1 MLMRIATQCT
11 QLVPVTAKKLALG
24 GRGIPR
30 MTQAATIGAARK
42 PAMNAAQIWNMSF
55 GFLGIQ
61 IGFDL
66 QNGNVSRIFQT
77 LGAEVNEL
85 AILWIAAPMT
95 GLIVQPIIGHLS
107 DNTWGKFGRRRP
119 YFLIGAI
126 LATLAL
132 FIMPNSPTL
141 WVAAGML
148 WIMDAS
154 LNVTME
160 PFRAFVGDNL
170 PDRQRTRGYAMQ
182 SFFIGV
188 GAVIAGA
195 LPWVMTNWIGLS
207 NTAAEGQIPET
218 VQWAFY
224 LGGTALF
231 LAVCWTVFRTK
242 EYSPEQL
249 AGFEAA
255 RHKALGIESADAQTV
270 QRSSGQF
277 QSGGFVWIGAGLI
290 FAAIV
295 WFARQDARPAFF
307 GELEVGQELF
317 ILAGLIAAFGVI
329 QIIAG
334 MMRSGGK
341 DENGFMEVVNDL
353 FAMPQTM
360 RQLAVVQFFS
370 WFAMFALW
378 IYGTPG
384 VTEYHFGATDPTTS
398 AYQDGADLWSL
409 MGSVRNG
416 VAAAAALAF
425 IVIAA
430 KIDRRRL
437 HSLNLAIGAAGFA
450 AMILITDP
458 AFLWVSQI
466 GLGIA
471 WASIVSLPYAILAGS
486 VPAKKMGIYM
496 GIFNVFIVV
505 PQLIAA
511 TLLGFLLMAIFE
523 GAAIYAM
530 AIGAVSFTLAAIATL
545 FVTDH
550 QASLPADPQ
559 TAGAPS

>member
-1 MLMRIATQCT
+1 MNTSMA
-11 QLVPVTAKKLALG
+11 G
-24 GRGIPR
+24 
-30 MTQAATIGAARK
+30 RK

-61 IGFDL
+61 IGFEL

-95 GLIVQPIIGHLS
+95 GLIIQPIIGHMS
-107 DNTWGKFGRRRP
+107 DKTWSAFGRRRP
-119 YFLIGAI
+119 YFLVGAI

-154 LNVTME
+154 LNITME

-170 PDRQRTRGYAMQ
+170 PDRQRTKGYAMQ

-195 LPWVMTNWIGLS
+195 LPWVMTNWMGLS
-207 NTAAEGQIPET
+207 NTAPAGEIPET

-224 LGGTALF
+224 IGGAAL
-231 LAVCWTVFRTK
+231 LVAVMWTVFSTK
-242 EYSPEQL
+242 EYSPEQI
-249 AGFEAA
+249 AAFEKA
-255 RHKALGIESADAQTV
+255 RNEALGIVDKAAETVKRTAAQ
-270 QRSSGQF
+270 F
-277 QSGGFVWIGAGLI
+277 FSGGAVWVVIGAV
-290 FAAIV
+290 FAAFVAYGRAQPDWI
-295 WFARQDARPAFF
+295 PI
-307 GELEVGQELF
+307 GQELY
-317 ILAGLIAAFGVI
+317 ILAGLIASFGVI

-334 MMRSGGK
+334 MLRQSDM
-341 DENGFMEVVNDL
+341 DQNGFMEVVNDL
-353 FAMPQTM
+353 FAMPKTM

-378 IYGTPG
+378 IYGTPA
-384 VTEYHFGATDPTTS
+384 VTDYHFASPDPTTQG
-398 AYQDGADLWSL
+398 YQDGADWWSL

-416 VAAAAALAF
+416 LAAAAALAF
-425 IVIAA
+425 VVIAS
-430 KIDRRRL
+430 KVDRRKL
-437 HSLNLAIGAAGFA
+437 HSINLFVGAIGFSL
-450 AMILITDP
+450 MIFVRDP
-458 AFLWVSQI
+458 AVLWLSQI

-486 VPAKKMGIYM
+486 VPARKMGIYM
-496 GIFNVFIVV
+496 GIFNIFIVV

-511 TLLGFLLMAIFE
+511 TLLGFLLTVFFE
-523 GAAIYAM
+523 GAPIYAM
-530 AIGAVSFTLAAIATL
+530 AIGGVSFVLAAIATL
-545 FVTDH
+545 FVTDATSAVREM
-550 QASLPADPQ
+550 QERLAEPQ
-559 TAGAPS
+559 

>member
-1 MLMRIATQCT
+1 M
-11 QLVPVTAKKLALG
+11 
-24 GRGIPR
+24 
-30 MTQAATIGAARK
+30 RK
-42 PAMNAAQIWNMSF
+42 PAMSPAQIWNMSF

-61 IGFDL
+61 IGFEL

-107 DNTWGKFGRRRP
+107 DNTWGRFGRRRP
-119 YFLIGAI
+119 YFLVGAI
-126 LATLAL
+126 LASLAL

-141 WVAAGML
+141 WVAASML

-154 LNVTME
+154 LNITME

-188 GAVIAGA
+188 GAVVAGA
-195 LPWVMTNWIGLS
+195 LPWVMTNWMGLS
-207 NTAAEGQIPET
+207 NTAPAGEIPET

-224 LGGTALF
+224 IGGAALLG
-231 LAVCWTVFRTK
+231 AVMWTVFRTK
-242 EYSPEQL
+242 EYSPEQIV
-249 AGFEAA
+249 AFEKA
-255 RHKALGIESADAQTV
+255 RHEALGIANGAAETVRRAAGQFFSGGAGWMIAGAAVAALVYFGRADATN
-270 QRSSGQF
+270 
-277 QSGGFVWIGAGLI
+277 IEI
-290 FAAIV
+290 
-295 WFARQDARPAFF
+295 
-307 GELEVGQELF
+307 GQELY

-329 QIIAG
+329 QIVAG
-334 MMRSGGK
+334 MLRNSGK

-353 FAMPQTM
+353 FAMPKTM

-384 VTEYHFGATDPTTS
+384 VTEYHFGATDTTTA
-398 AYQDGADLWSL
+398 AYQDGADWWSL

-416 VAAAAALAF
+416 LAAATALMF
-425 IVIAA
+425 VVIAA
-430 KIDRRRL
+430 KIDRIKL
-437 HSLNLAIGAAGFA
+437 HSLNMAIGAAGFGM
-450 AMILITDP
+450 MILIRDP
-458 AFLWVSQI
+458 SLLWVSQI

-486 VPAKKMGIYM
+486 VPARKMGIYM
-496 GIFNVFIVV
+496 GIFNIFIVV

-511 TLLGFLLMAIFE
+511 TLLGFLVTALFE

-530 AIGAVSFTLAAIATL
+530 AIGATSFLLASIATL
-545 FVTDH
+545 FVTDG
-550 QASLPADPQ
+550 ASALQGRPADP
-559 TAGAPS
+559 TEA

>member
-1 MLMRIATQCT
+1 
-11 QLVPVTAKKLALG
+11 
-24 GRGIPR
+24 
-30 MTQAATIGAARK
+30 MTQGDTHASARK
-42 PAMNAAQIWNMSF
+42 PAMNGAQIWNMSF

-95 GLIVQPIIGHLS
+95 GLIVQPIIGHMS
-107 DNTWGKFGRRRP
+107 DNTWGRFGRRRP

-126 LATLAL
+126 LASLAL

-195 LPWVMTNWIGLS
+195 LPWMMTNWMGLS
-207 NTAAEGQIPET
+207 NVAPEGEIPQT

-224 LGGTALF
+224 IGGAAL
-231 LAVCWTVFRTK
+231 LAAVMWTVLRTK
-242 EYSPEQL
+242 EYSPEQI

-255 RHKALGIESADAQTV
+255 RHAALGVETVEADDTRRSAD
-270 QRSSGQF
+270 QF
-277 QSGGFVWIGAGLI
+277 QRGGLIWIVAGLA
-290 FAAIV
+290 FAAFV
-295 WFARQDARPAFF
+295 MYARGEPKPAWL
-307 GELEVGQELF
+307 GDVEVAQELYV
-317 ILAGLIAAFGVI
+317 LAGLIAAFGVI
-329 QIIAG
+329 QIVASI
-334 MMRSGGK
+334 MRSGGK

-353 FAMPQTM
+353 FAMPKTM

-370 WFAMFALW
+370 WFAMFSMW
-378 IYGTPG
+378 IYGTPAVAEFHFASPDP
-384 VTEYHFGATDPTTS
+384 VTQG
-398 AYQDGADLWSL
+398 YQDAADWWSL
-409 MGSVRNG
+409 LGSVRNG
-416 VAAAAALAF
+416 IAAAAALAF

-430 KIDRRRL
+430 KMDRCRL
-437 HSLNLAIGAAGFA
+437 HALNLAIGAAGFA
-450 AMILITDP
+450 AMLLIKDP
-458 AFLWVSQI
+458 ALLWVPMVAV
-466 GLGIA
+466 GIA

-486 VPAKKMGIYM
+486 VPARKMGIYM

-511 TLLGFLLMAIFE
+511 TLLGFLLTTFFD
-523 GAAIYAM
+523 GAPIYAM
-530 AIGAVSFTLAAIATL
+530 AISAASFALAALATF
-545 FVTDH
+545 FVTDGTSAILES
-550 QASLPADPQ
+550 QAKLSEA
-559 TAGAPS
+559 

>member
-1 MLMRIATQCT
+1 MTLQSHAWAGEGSI
-11 QLVPVTAKKLALG
+11 
-24 GRGIPR
+24 R
-30 MTQAATIGAARK
+30 MTEVSRPQSGRK
-42 PAMNAAQIWNMSF
+42 PTMNPAQIWNMSF

-107 DNTWGKFGRRRP
+107 DNTWGRYGRRRP
-119 YFLIGAI
+119 YFLVGAL

-154 LNVTME
+154 LNITME

-170 PDRQRTRGYAMQ
+170 PDRQRTKGYAMQ
-182 SFFIGV
+182 SFFIGI
-188 GAVIAGA
+188 GAVVAGA
-195 LPWVMTNWIGLS
+195 LPWVMTNWLGLS
-207 NTAAEGQIPET
+207 NVAPARQIPET

-224 LGGTALF
+224 IGGAALF
-231 LAVCWTVFRTK
+231 VAVCWTVFTTR

-255 RHKALGIESADAQTV
+255 RHEALGIEPVHATSVHRSAADF
-270 QRSSGQF
+270 QR
-277 QSGGFVWIGAGLI
+277 GGLVWIVIGIA
-290 FAAIV
+290 FAALV
-295 WFARQDARPAFF
+295 MAARGEPRPAWV
-307 GELEVGQELF
+307 GSIEVSQELYV
-317 ILAGLIAAFGVI
+317 LAGLIAAFGLI
-329 QIIAG
+329 QLIASFL
-334 MMRSGGK
+334 RKNAS
-341 DENGFMEVVNDL
+341 DQNGFMEVVNDL
-353 FAMPQTM
+353 FAMPKTM

-370 WFAMFALW
+370 WFAMFSMW

-384 VTEYHFGATDPTTS
+384 VAEFHFASPDPATQG
-398 AYQDGADLWSL
+398 YQDAADWWSL
-409 MGSVRNG
+409 LGSVRNG

-425 IVIAA
+425 ILIAA
-430 KIDRRRL
+430 KMDRCRL
-437 HSLNLAIGAAGFA
+437 HALNLAIGAAGFA
-450 AMILITDP
+450 AMLLIRDP
-458 AFLWVSQI
+458 ALLWLPMVAV
-466 GLGIA
+466 GIA

-486 VPAKKMGIYM
+486 VPARKMGIYM
-496 GIFNVFIVV
+496 GIFNIFIVV

-511 TLLGFLLMAIFE
+511 TLLGFLLTTFFD
-523 GAAIYAM
+523 GAPIYAM
-530 AIGAVSFTLAAIATL
+530 VIAAVSFALAAIATL
-545 FVTDH
+545 FVTDGTAAILERNSKLRE
-550 QASLPADPQ
+550 AS
-559 TAGAPS
+559 